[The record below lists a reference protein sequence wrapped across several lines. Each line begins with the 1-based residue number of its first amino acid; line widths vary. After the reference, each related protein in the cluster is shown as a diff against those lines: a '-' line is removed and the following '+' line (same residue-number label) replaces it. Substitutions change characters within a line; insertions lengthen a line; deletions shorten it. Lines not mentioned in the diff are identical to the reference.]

1 MTLIFTS
8 KTFDTGN
15 NIFVSILFSQS
26 KQTFY
31 WWWDIL
37 VNHWRKII
45 WFDQMKGLEAVT
57 KDKQTSRYLVSAPAN
72 LDSLEADIEKQ
83 PRHRHSNLL
92 TWSFGDSQGR
102 VTWIEMETN
111 KLVNHFNLTILS
123 PGHGWAQP
131 EKLLGHHSNLEKES
145 IKIEST
151 FKVEGSQFTFLEL
164 MLLYLKF
171 LLTFNINWPGERD
184 SWSNHWLLPDPVRGK
199 ARNILTVCIQQRYL
213 VLVLI
218 VNLHIDHSVHYY

>member
-8 KTFDTGN
+8 KSFDTSN
-15 NIFVSILFSQS
+15 KLFRFNFIFTIKTNFLLVMRHFGQSLKKDNLIRPDERTWSSDEGQTNKSVSGIGAGS
-26 KQTFY
+26 
-31 WWWDIL
+31 
-37 VNHWRKII
+37 
-45 WFDQMKGLEAVT
+45 
-57 KDKQTSRYLVSAPAN
+57 N

-111 KLVNHFNLTILS
+111 KLVYNFNPTILS

-131 EKLLGHHSNLEKES
+131 EKLLGHHSNLEKENN
-145 IKIEST
+145 KIESKS
-151 FKVEGSQFTFLEL
+151 KVESSQFTLLEL

-184 SWSNHWLLPDPVRGK
+184 SWSDHWLLPLPREIYWPSAFSTSTRQNG
-199 ARNILTVCIQQRYL
+199 T
-213 VLVLI
+213 
-218 VNLHIDHSVHYY
+218 IDQIKKRIKGIKN

>member
-15 NIFVSILFSQS
+15 KLFRFNFISTIKTNFLLVMRHFGQSLKKDNLIRPDERTWSSDEGQTNKSVSGIGAGS
-26 KQTFY
+26 
-31 WWWDIL
+31 
-37 VNHWRKII
+37 
-45 WFDQMKGLEAVT
+45 
-57 KDKQTSRYLVSAPAN
+57 N

-111 KLVNHFNLTILS
+111 KLVYNFNPTILS

-131 EKLLGHHSNLEKES
+131 EKLLGHHSNLEKENM
-145 IKIEST
+145 KIESKS
-151 FKVEGSQFTFLEL
+151 KVESSLG
-164 MLLYLKF
+164 
-171 LLTFNINWPGERD
+171 ID
-184 SWSNHWLLPDPVRGK
+184 V
-199 ARNILTVCIQQRYL
+199 
-213 VLVLI
+213 I
-218 VNLHIDHSVHYY
+218 VSEISFDV